1 MDKLLLSS
9 LVLSLSTCDEF
20 DDEIIEYA
28 DTFIEALDS
37 ELDLAFQS

>member
-9 LVLSLSTCDEF
+9 LVLSLSTGDEF

-37 ELDLAFQS
+37 ELDATF